1 MVENVKEVYPKT
13 EEWCAKIRQ
22 IVEERI
28 ADGEPEFISRE
39 KKMLEVNNDK
49 I

>member
-1 MVENVKEVYPKT
+1 MEEYVKVED
-13 EEWCAKIRQ
+13 
-22 IVEERI
+22 RI

-39 KKMLEVNNDK
+39 KKMLKVNDDK